1 MNYNDDFSYE
11 LMIDWQIEEA
21 LMKKQWT
28 IDNEER
34 LNVLIWWQ
42 KQNE

>member
-1 MNYNDDFSYE
+1 MDEYSYE

-21 LMKKQWT
+21 LMKKKRT

-34 LNVLIWWQ
+34 LNVLIDWQ
-42 KQNE
+42 KQND